1 MKKVVMKKITTI
13 LSISACLLA
22 FTSCED
28 WLDMPSESKA
38 DSTTIFESLDRAE
51 MAVVG
56 AYNSLNN
63 QELGYQLLEGT
74 DESASTENNSK
85 YNVSNYDYTNTSSML
100 NSTYTSMYKAI
111 EYANVCIKN
120 LPDMSVDES
129 EQVKLNGLLGEALA
143 IRAYAYWNIV
153 RFYGDVPYT
162 DVPTSELTTY
172 SSSRV
177 SRDTIYDHCV
187 TDLQRA
193 VELLPWYDEGYL
205 STPERISKNAAYG
218 ILARVALYAA
228 GYSLRWDLNTVP
240 YDKSTVKIAQRDDT
254 ERIRELYQI
263 AADACKAVINHGKN
277 DLLDDYDQLFRD
289 LANQTYNEETMFE
302 FGSYGPNGTNTR
314 TGYTNGI
321 PTSGQD
327 NSTGGMGKGGTQMM
341 AMPTFYFAFD
351 EDDQRRDVSVCN
363 YGLKLSSNG
372 NKYQMNTFAGMGVGK
387 YRINWKSEKGTKDD
401 RRDINWP
408 LLRYADVLLMYA
420 EALNELNNGATPE
433 AVNAVKQ
440 VRMRAFHNDEDRVG
454 SIPTDYTA
462 FRNYIIKERKLEL
475 SNEGLRK
482 SDLARWGILV
492 DYLTEEKAKLV
503 RLCKRE
509 GEYANVKPYRA
520 YKLTSTPEFL
530 DPTIALDYIE
540 MDESDVTSILKPYE
554 LQTLHTTNSSSKGAV
569 EKTFYE
575 VGDEVYYLENQVPV
589 GSEFKEVKYTIL
601 NMFSV
606 NTIKQ
611 KGNLSVDEKKEAGV
625 KEDGTSTGSDV
636 TISSENSWITGN
648 AGVYYG
654 MKKNMVE
661 ILPFSTTAIIDVN
674 PGLKDQQHP
683 CY

>member
-1 MKKVVMKKITTI
+1 MKVMKKITAI
-13 LSISACLLA
+13 LSMSACLLA

-28 WLDMPSESKA
+28 WLNMPSESKA
-38 DSTTIFESLDRAE
+38 DSSTVFESLDRAE

-56 AYNSLNN
+56 AYNSLNT
-63 QELGYQLLEGT
+63 QELGYQLLMGT
-74 DESASTENNSK
+74 DECVSTESNSK

-120 LPDMSVDES
+120 LPAMSVS
-129 EQVKLNGLLGEALA
+129 EGEQTKLNGLLGEAFA
-143 IRAYAYWNIV
+143 VRAYAYWCIV

-162 DVPTSELTTY
+162 DVPTSDLTTY

-177 SRDTIYDHCV
+177 SRDIIYDNCV
-187 TDLQRA
+187 ADLQRA

-205 STPERISKNAAYG
+205 KTPERISKNAAYG

-240 YDKSTVKIAQRDDT
+240 YDKATVKIAQRDDT

-263 AADACKAVINHGKN
+263 AADACKAVIVHGKN
-277 DLLDDYDQLFRD
+277 GLLDDYDQIFRD
-289 LANQTYNEETMFE
+289 LGNQTYNEETIFE
-302 FGSYGPNGTNTR
+302 FGSYGPNGTNVR

-327 NSTGGMGKGGTQMM
+327 NSTGGMGKGGGAMI
-341 AMPTFYFAFD
+341 AMPTFYFEFD
-351 EDDQRRDVSVCN
+351 KDDQRRDVSICN

-372 NKYQMNTFAGMGVGK
+372 NEYQMNTFAGMGVGK

-420 EALNELNNGATPE
+420 EALNELNNGATVE

-440 VRMRAFHNDEDRVG
+440 VRMRAFRNDEDKIG
-454 SIPTDYTA
+454 TIPTSYED

-503 RLCKRE
+503 RLCNRE
-509 GEYANVKPYRA
+509 GEYVDVKPYRA
-520 YKLTSTPEFL
+520 YKLTSTPKFL

-540 MDESDVTSILKPYE
+540 MDEDDVKPILTTYE
-554 LQTLHTTNSSSKGAV
+554 LQKLHIMNNGSSGYV

-575 VGDEVYYLENQVPV
+575 VGDKVYYTKDAVPAGQKV
-589 GSEFKEVKYTIL
+589 EEVKYTIL

-606 NTIKQ
+606 RTIKQ
-611 KGNLSVDEKKEAGV
+611 KGNLSVEEKKEAGV
-625 KEDGTSTGSDV
+625 DENGNLTGVDV
-636 TISSENSWITGN
+636 TICANNTWITGN
-648 AGVYYG
+648 TGIYYG

-674 PGLKDQQHP
+674 PGLAGQQHP

>member
-1 MKKVVMKKITTI
+1 MKVMKKITAI
-13 LSISACLLA
+13 LSMSACLLA

-28 WLDMPSESKA
+28 WLNMPSESKA
-38 DSTTIFESLDRAE
+38 DSSTVFESLDRAE

-56 AYNSLNN
+56 AYNSLNT
-63 QELGYQLLEGT
+63 QELGYQLLMGT
-74 DESASTENNSK
+74 DECVSTESNSK

-120 LPDMSVDES
+120 LPAMSVS
-129 EQVKLNGLLGEALA
+129 EGEQTKLNGLLGEAFA
-143 IRAYAYWNIV
+143 SRAYAYWCIV

-162 DVPTSELTTY
+162 DVPTSDLTTY

-177 SRDTIYDHCV
+177 SRDIIYDNCV
-187 TDLQRA
+187 ADLQRA

-205 STPERISKNAAYG
+205 KTPERISKNAAYG

-240 YDKSTVKIAQRDDT
+240 YDKATVKIAQRDDT

-263 AADACKAVINHGKN
+263 AADACKAVIVHGKN
-277 DLLDDYDQLFRD
+277 GLLDDYDQIFRD
-289 LANQTYNEETMFE
+289 LGNQTYNEETIFE
-302 FGSYGPNGTNTR
+302 FGSYGPNGTNVR

-327 NSTGGMGKGGTQMM
+327 NSTGGMGKGGGAMI
-341 AMPTFYFAFD
+341 AMPTFYFEFD
-351 EDDQRRDVSVCN
+351 KDDQRRDVSICN

-372 NKYQMNTFAGMGVGK
+372 NEYQMNTFAGMGVGK

-420 EALNELNNGATPE
+420 EALNELNNGATVE

-440 VRMRAFHNDEDRVG
+440 VRMRAFRNDEDKIG
-454 SIPTDYTA
+454 TIPTSYED

-503 RLCKRE
+503 RLCNRE
-509 GEYANVKPYRA
+509 GEYVDVKPYRA
-520 YKLTSTPEFL
+520 YKLTSTPKFL

-540 MDESDVTSILKPYE
+540 MDEDDVKPILTTYE
-554 LQTLHTTNSSSKGAV
+554 LQKLHIMNNGSSGYV

-575 VGDEVYYLENQVPV
+575 VGDKVYYTKDAVPAGQKV
-589 GSEFKEVKYTIL
+589 EEVKYTIL

-606 NTIKQ
+606 RTIKQ
-611 KGNLSVDEKKEAGV
+611 KGNLSVEEKKEAGV
-625 KEDGTSTGSDV
+625 DENGNLTGVDV
-636 TISSENSWITGN
+636 TICANNAWITGN
-648 AGVYYG
+648 TGIYYG

-674 PGLKDQQHP
+674 PGLAGQQHP

>member
-1 MKKVVMKKITTI
+1 MKVMKKITAI
-13 LSISACLLA
+13 LSMSACLLA

-28 WLDMPSESKA
+28 WLNMPSESKA
-38 DSTTIFESLDRAE
+38 DSSTVFESLDRAE

-56 AYNSLNN
+56 AYNSLNT
-63 QELGYQLLEGT
+63 QELGYQLLMGT
-74 DESASTENNSK
+74 DECVSTESNSK
-85 YNVSNYDYTNTSSML
+85 YNVSNYDYTSTSSML

-120 LPDMSVDES
+120 LPAMSVS
-129 EQVKLNGLLGEALA
+129 EGEQTKLNGLLGEAFA
-143 IRAYAYWNIV
+143 IRAYAYWCIV

-162 DVPTSELTTY
+162 DVPTSDLTTY

-177 SRDTIYDHCV
+177 SRDIIYDNCV
-187 TDLQRA
+187 ADLQRA

-205 STPERISKNAAYG
+205 KTPERISKNAAYG

-240 YDKSTVKIAQRDDT
+240 YDKATVKIAQRDDT

-263 AADACKAVINHGKN
+263 AADACKAVIVHGKN
-277 DLLDDYDQLFRD
+277 GLLDDYDQIFRD
-289 LANQTYNEETMFE
+289 LGNQTYNEETIFE
-302 FGSYGPNGTNTR
+302 FGSYGPNGTNVR

-327 NSTGGMGKGGTQMM
+327 NSTGGMGKGGGAMI
-341 AMPTFYFAFD
+341 AMPTFYFEFD
-351 EDDQRRDVSVCN
+351 KDDQRRDVSICN

-372 NKYQMNTFAGMGVGK
+372 NEYQMNTFAGMGVGK

-420 EALNELNNGATPE
+420 EALNELNNGATVE

-440 VRMRAFHNDEDRVG
+440 VRMRAFRNDEDKIG
-454 SIPTDYTA
+454 TIPTSYED

-503 RLCKRE
+503 RLCNRE
-509 GEYANVKPYRA
+509 GEYVDVKPYRA
-520 YKLTSTPEFL
+520 YKLTSTPKFL

-540 MDESDVTSILKPYE
+540 MDEDDVKPILTTYE
-554 LQTLHTTNSSSKGAV
+554 LQKLHIMNNGSSGYV

-575 VGDEVYYLENQVPV
+575 VGDKVYYTKDAVPAGQKV
-589 GSEFKEVKYTIL
+589 EEVKYTIL

-606 NTIKQ
+606 RTIKQ
-611 KGNLSVDEKKEAGV
+611 KGNLSVEEKKEAGV
-625 KEDGTSTGSDV
+625 DENGNLTGVDV
-636 TISSENSWITGN
+636 TICANNAWITGN
-648 AGVYYG
+648 TGIYYG

-674 PGLKDQQHP
+674 PGLAGQQHP

>member
-1 MKKVVMKKITTI
+1 M
-13 LSISACLLA
+13 SACLLA

-28 WLDMPSESKA
+28 WLNMPSESKA
-38 DSTTIFESLDRAE
+38 DSSTVFESLDRAE

-56 AYNSLNN
+56 AYNSLNT
-63 QELGYQLLEGT
+63 QELGYQLLMGT
-74 DESASTENNSK
+74 DECVSTESNSK

-120 LPDMSVDES
+120 LPAMSVS
-129 EQVKLNGLLGEALA
+129 EGEQTKLNGLLGEAFA
-143 IRAYAYWNIV
+143 IRAYAYWCIV

-162 DVPTSELTTY
+162 DVPTSDLTTY

-177 SRDTIYDHCV
+177 SRDIIYDNCV
-187 TDLQRA
+187 ADLQRA

-205 STPERISKNAAYG
+205 KTPERISKNAAYG

-240 YDKSTVKIAQRDDT
+240 YDKATVKIAQRDDT

-263 AADACKAVINHGKN
+263 AADACKAVIVHGKN
-277 DLLDDYDQLFRD
+277 GLLDDYDQIFRD
-289 LANQTYNEETMFE
+289 LGNQTYNEETIFE
-302 FGSYGPNGTNTR
+302 FGSYGPNGTNVR

-327 NSTGGMGKGGTQMM
+327 NSTGGMGKGGGAII
-341 AMPTFYFAFD
+341 AMPTFYFEFD
-351 EDDQRRDVSVCN
+351 KDDQRRDVSICN

-372 NKYQMNTFAGMGVGK
+372 NEYQMNTFAGMGVGK

-420 EALNELNNGATPE
+420 EALNELNNGATVE

-440 VRMRAFHNDEDRVG
+440 VRMRAFRNDEDKIG
-454 SIPTDYTA
+454 TIPTSYED

-503 RLCKRE
+503 RLCNRE
-509 GEYANVKPYRA
+509 GEYVDVKPYRA
-520 YKLTSTPEFL
+520 YKLTSTPKFL

-540 MDESDVTSILKPYE
+540 MDEDDVKPILTTYE
-554 LQTLHTTNSSSKGAV
+554 LQKLHIMNNGSSGYV

-575 VGDEVYYLENQVPV
+575 VGDKVYYTKDAVPAGQKV
-589 GSEFKEVKYTIL
+589 EEVKYTIL

-606 NTIKQ
+606 RTIKQ
-611 KGNLSVDEKKEAGV
+611 KGNLSVEEKKEAGV
-625 KEDGTSTGSDV
+625 DENGNLTGVDV
-636 TISSENSWITGN
+636 TICANNAWITGN
-648 AGVYYG
+648 TGIYYG

-674 PGLKDQQHP
+674 PGLAGQQHP

>member
-1 MKKVVMKKITTI
+1 M
-13 LSISACLLA
+13 SACLLA

-74 DESASTENNSK
+74 DESASTESNSK

-100 NSTYTSMYKAI
+100 NSTYTAMYKAI

-120 LPDMSVDES
+120 LPDMSVGES
-129 EQVKLNGLLGEALA
+129 ERAKLNGLLGESLA

-177 SRDTIYDHCV
+177 SRDTIYDRCV
-187 TDLQRA
+187 ADLQRA
-193 VELLPWYDEGYL
+193 IELLPWYDEGYL

-240 YDKSTVKIAQRDDT
+240 YDRSTVKIAQREDT

-263 AADACKAVINHGKN
+263 AADACKAVIGHGKN
-277 DLLDDYDQLFRD
+277 DLLDDYDQIFRD

-321 PTSGQD
+321 PSSGQD

-341 AMPTFYFAFD
+341 AMPTFYFEFD

-363 YGLKLSSNG
+363 YGLKLSANG

-440 VRMRAFHNDEDRVG
+440 VRLRAFHNDENKVG
-454 SIPTDYTA
+454 NIPTDYVD

-509 GEYANVKPYRA
+509 GEYANVKSYRA
-520 YKLTSTPEFL
+520 YKLTSTPEFQ

-540 MDESDVTSILKPYE
+540 MDESDVTPILTAYE
-554 LQTLHTTNSSSKGAV
+554 LQTLHTTNSSSKGSV

-575 VGDEVYYLENQVPV
+575 VGDKVYYSQSQVPA

-611 KGNLSVDEKKEAGV
+611 KGNLSVEEKKESGV

-636 TISSENSWITGN
+636 TISSENAWITGST
-648 AGVYYG
+648 GVYYG

>member
-1 MKKVVMKKITTI
+1 MKVMKKITAI
-13 LSISACLLA
+13 LSMSACLLA

-28 WLDMPSESKA
+28 WLNMPSESKA
-38 DSTTIFESLDRAE
+38 DSSTVFESLDRAE

-56 AYNSLNN
+56 AYNSLNT
-63 QELGYQLLEGT
+63 QELGYQLLMGT
-74 DESASTENNSK
+74 DECVSTESNSK

-120 LPDMSVDES
+120 LPAMSVS
-129 EQVKLNGLLGEALA
+129 EGEQTKLNGLLGEAFA
-143 IRAYAYWNIV
+143 IRAYAYWCIV

-162 DVPTSELTTY
+162 DVPTSDLTTY

-177 SRDTIYDHCV
+177 SRDIIYDNCV
-187 TDLQRA
+187 ADLQRA

-205 STPERISKNAAYG
+205 KTPERISKNAAYG

-240 YDKSTVKIAQRDDT
+240 YDKATVKIAQRDDT

-263 AADACKAVINHGKN
+263 AADACKAVIVHGKN
-277 DLLDDYDQLFRD
+277 GLLDDYDQIFRD
-289 LANQTYNEETMFE
+289 LGNQTYNEETIFE
-302 FGSYGPNGTNTR
+302 FGSYGPNGTNVR

-327 NSTGGMGKGGTQMM
+327 NSTGGMGKGGGAMI
-341 AMPTFYFAFD
+341 AMPTFYFEFD
-351 EDDQRRDVSVCN
+351 KDDQRRDVSICN

-372 NKYQMNTFAGMGVGK
+372 NEYQMNTFAGMGVGK

-420 EALNELNNGATPE
+420 EALNELNNGATVE

-440 VRMRAFHNDEDRVG
+440 VRMRAFRNDEDKIG
-454 SIPTDYTA
+454 TIPTSYED

-503 RLCKRE
+503 RLCNRE
-509 GEYANVKPYRA
+509 GEYVDVKPYRA
-520 YKLTSTPEFL
+520 YKLTSTPKFL

-540 MDESDVTSILKPYE
+540 MDEDDVKPILTTYE
-554 LQTLHTTNSSSKGAV
+554 LQKLHIMNNGSSGYV

-575 VGDEVYYLENQVPV
+575 VGDKVYYTKDAVPAGQKV
-589 GSEFKEVKYTIL
+589 EEVKYTIL

-606 NTIKQ
+606 RTIKQ
-611 KGNLSVDEKKEAGV
+611 KGNLSVEEKKEAGV
-625 KEDGTSTGSDV
+625 DENGSLTGVDV
-636 TISSENSWITGN
+636 TICANNAWITGN
-648 AGVYYG
+648 TGIYYG

-674 PGLKDQQHP
+674 PGLAGQQHP

>member
-1 MKKVVMKKITTI
+1 MKVMKKITAI
-13 LSISACLLA
+13 LSMSACLLA

-28 WLDMPSESKA
+28 WLNMPSESKA
-38 DSTTIFESLDRAE
+38 DSSTVFESLDRAE

-56 AYNSLNN
+56 AYNSLNT
-63 QELGYQLLEGT
+63 QELGYQLLMGT
-74 DESASTENNSK
+74 DECVSTESNSK

-120 LPDMSVDES
+120 LPAMSVS
-129 EQVKLNGLLGEALA
+129 EGEQTKLNGLLGEAFA
-143 IRAYAYWNIV
+143 VRAYAYWCIV

-162 DVPTSELTTY
+162 DVPTSDLTTY

-177 SRDTIYDHCV
+177 SRDIIYDNCV
-187 TDLQRA
+187 ADLQRA

-205 STPERISKNAAYG
+205 KTPERISKNAAYG

-240 YDKSTVKIAQRDDT
+240 YDKATVKIAQRDDT

-263 AADACKAVINHGKN
+263 AADACKAVIVHGKN
-277 DLLDDYDQLFRD
+277 GLLDDYDQIFRD
-289 LANQTYNEETMFE
+289 LGNQTYNEETIFE
-302 FGSYGPNGTNTR
+302 FGSYGPNGTNVR

-327 NSTGGMGKGGTQMM
+327 NSTGGMGKGGGAMI
-341 AMPTFYFAFD
+341 AMPTFYFEFD
-351 EDDQRRDVSVCN
+351 KDDQRRDVSICN

-372 NKYQMNTFAGMGVGK
+372 NEYQMNTFAGMGVGK

-420 EALNELNNGATPE
+420 EALNELNNGATVE

-440 VRMRAFHNDEDRVG
+440 VCMRAFRNDEDKIG
-454 SIPTDYTA
+454 TIPTSYED

-503 RLCKRE
+503 RLCNRE
-509 GEYANVKPYRA
+509 GEYVDVKPYRA
-520 YKLTSTPEFL
+520 YKLTSTPKFL

-540 MDESDVTSILKPYE
+540 MDEDDVKPILTTYE
-554 LQTLHTTNSSSKGAV
+554 LQKLHIMNNGSSGYV

-575 VGDEVYYLENQVPV
+575 VGDKVYYTKDAVPAGQKV
-589 GSEFKEVKYTIL
+589 EEVKYTIL

-606 NTIKQ
+606 RTIKQ
-611 KGNLSVDEKKEAGV
+611 KGNLSVEEKKEAGV
-625 KEDGTSTGSDV
+625 DENGNLTGVDV
-636 TISSENSWITGN
+636 TICANNAWITGN
-648 AGVYYG
+648 TGIYYG

-674 PGLKDQQHP
+674 PGLAGQQHP

>member
-1 MKKVVMKKITTI
+1 MKVMKKITAI
-13 LSISACLLA
+13 LSMSACLLA

-28 WLDMPSESKA
+28 WLNMPSESKA
-38 DSTTIFESLDRAE
+38 DSSTVFESLDRAE

-56 AYNSLNN
+56 AYNSLNT
-63 QELGYQLLEGT
+63 QELGYQLLMGT
-74 DESASTENNSK
+74 DECVSTESNSK

-120 LPDMSVDES
+120 LPAMSVS
-129 EQVKLNGLLGEALA
+129 EGEQTKLNGLLGEAFA
-143 IRAYAYWNIV
+143 IRAYAYWCIV

-162 DVPTSELTTY
+162 DVPTSDLTTY

-177 SRDTIYDHCV
+177 SRDIIYDNCV
-187 TDLQRA
+187 ADLQRA

-205 STPERISKNAAYG
+205 KTPERISKNAAYG

-240 YDKSTVKIAQRDDT
+240 YDKATVKIAQRDDT

-263 AADACKAVINHGKN
+263 AADACKAVIVHGKN
-277 DLLDDYDQLFRD
+277 GLLDDYDQIFRD
-289 LANQTYNEETMFE
+289 LGKQTYNEETIFE
-302 FGSYGPNGTNTR
+302 FGSYGPNGTNVR

-327 NSTGGMGKGGTQMM
+327 NSTGGMGKGGGAMI
-341 AMPTFYFAFD
+341 AMPTFYFEFD
-351 EDDQRRDVSVCN
+351 KDDQRRDVSICN

-372 NKYQMNTFAGMGVGK
+372 NEYQMNTFAGMGVGK

-420 EALNELNNGATPE
+420 EALNELNNGATVE

-440 VRMRAFHNDEDRVG
+440 VRMRAFRNDEDKIG
-454 SIPTDYTA
+454 TIPTSYED

-503 RLCKRE
+503 RLCNRE
-509 GEYANVKPYRA
+509 GEYVDVKPYRA
-520 YKLTSTPEFL
+520 YKLTSTPKFL

-540 MDESDVTSILKPYE
+540 MDEDDVKPILTTYE
-554 LQTLHTTNSSSKGAV
+554 LQKLHIMNNGSSGYV

-575 VGDEVYYLENQVPV
+575 VGDKVYYTKDAVPAGQKV
-589 GSEFKEVKYTIL
+589 EEVKYTIL

-606 NTIKQ
+606 RTIKQ
-611 KGNLSVDEKKEAGV
+611 KGNLSVEEKKEAGV
-625 KEDGTSTGSDV
+625 DENGNLTGVDV
-636 TISSENSWITGN
+636 TICANNAWITGN
-648 AGVYYG
+648 TGIYYG

-674 PGLKDQQHP
+674 PGLAGQQHP

>member
-1 MKKVVMKKITTI
+1 M
-13 LSISACLLA
+13 SACLLA

-28 WLDMPSESKA
+28 WLNMPSESKA
-38 DSTTIFESLDRAE
+38 DSSTVFESLDRAE

-56 AYNSLNN
+56 AYNSLNT
-63 QELGYQLLEGT
+63 QELGYQLLMGT
-74 DESASTENNSK
+74 DECVSTESNSK

-120 LPDMSVDES
+120 LPAMSVS
-129 EQVKLNGLLGEALA
+129 EGEQTKLNGLLGEAFA
-143 IRAYAYWNIV
+143 IRAYAYWCIV

-162 DVPTSELTTY
+162 DVPTSDLTTY

-177 SRDTIYDHCV
+177 SRDIIYDNCV
-187 TDLQRA
+187 ADLQRA

-205 STPERISKNAAYG
+205 KTPERISKNAAYG

-240 YDKSTVKIAQRDDT
+240 YDKATVKIAQRDDT

-263 AADACKAVINHGKN
+263 AADACKAVIVHGKN
-277 DLLDDYDQLFRD
+277 GLLDDYDQIFRD
-289 LANQTYNEETMFE
+289 LGNQTYNEETIFE
-302 FGSYGPNGTNTR
+302 FGSYGPNGTNVR

-327 NSTGGMGKGGTQMM
+327 NSTGGMGKGGGAMI
-341 AMPTFYFAFD
+341 AMPTFYFEFD
-351 EDDQRRDVSVCN
+351 KDDQRRDVSICN

-372 NKYQMNTFAGMGVGK
+372 NEYQMNTFAGMGVGK

-420 EALNELNNGATPE
+420 EALNELNNGATVE

-440 VRMRAFHNDEDRVG
+440 VRMRAFRNDEDKIG
-454 SIPTDYTA
+454 TIPTSYED

-503 RLCKRE
+503 RLCNRE
-509 GEYANVKPYRA
+509 GEYVDVKPYRA
-520 YKLTSTPEFL
+520 YKLTSTPKFL

-540 MDESDVTSILKPYE
+540 MDEDDVKPILTTYE
-554 LQTLHTTNSSSKGAV
+554 LQKLH
-569 EKTFYE
+569 
-575 VGDEVYYLENQVPV
+575 
-589 GSEFKEVKYTIL
+589 I
-601 NMFSV
+601 M
-606 NTIKQ
+606 
-611 KGNLSVDEKKEAGV
+611 NLSL
-625 KEDGTSTGSDV
+625 
-636 TISSENSWITGN
+636 IHI
-648 AGVYYG
+648 
-654 MKKNMVE
+654 
-661 ILPFSTTAIIDVN
+661 
-674 PGLKDQQHP
+674 
-683 CY
+683 

>member
-1 MKKVVMKKITTI
+1 MKVMKKITAI
-13 LSISACLLA
+13 LSMSACLLA

-28 WLDMPSESKA
+28 WLNMPSESKA
-38 DSTTIFESLDRAE
+38 DSSTVFESLDRAE

-56 AYNSLNN
+56 AYNSLNT
-63 QELGYQLLEGT
+63 QELGYQLLMGT
-74 DESASTENNSK
+74 DECVSTESNSK

-120 LPDMSVDES
+120 LPAMSVS
-129 EQVKLNGLLGEALA
+129 EGEQTKLNGLLGEAFA
-143 IRAYAYWNIV
+143 IRAYAYWCIV

-162 DVPTSELTTY
+162 DVPTSDLTTY

-177 SRDTIYDHCV
+177 SRDIIYDNCV
-187 TDLQRA
+187 ADLQRA

-205 STPERISKNAAYG
+205 KTPERISKNAAYG

-240 YDKSTVKIAQRDDT
+240 YDKATVKIAQRDDT

-263 AADACKAVINHGKN
+263 AADACKAVIVHGKN
-277 DLLDDYDQLFRD
+277 GLLDDYDQIFRD
-289 LANQTYNEETMFE
+289 LGNQTYNEETIFE
-302 FGSYGPNGTNTR
+302 FGSYGPNGTNVR

-327 NSTGGMGKGGTQMM
+327 NSTGGMGKGGGAMI
-341 AMPTFYFAFD
+341 AMPTFYFEFD
-351 EDDQRRDVSVCN
+351 KDDQRRDVSICN

-372 NKYQMNTFAGMGVGK
+372 NEYQMNTFAGMGVGK

-420 EALNELNNGATPE
+420 EALNELNNGATVE

-440 VRMRAFHNDEDRVG
+440 VRMRAFRNDEDKIG
-454 SIPTDYTA
+454 TIPTSYED

-503 RLCKRE
+503 RLCNRE
-509 GEYANVKPYRA
+509 GEYVDVKPYRA
-520 YKLTSTPEFL
+520 YKLTSTPKFL

-540 MDESDVTSILKPYE
+540 MDEDDVKPILTTYE
-554 LQTLHTTNSSSKGAV
+554 LQKLHIMNNGSSGYV

-575 VGDEVYYLENQVPV
+575 VGDKVYYTKDAVPAGQKV
-589 GSEFKEVKYTIL
+589 EEVKYTIL

-606 NTIKQ
+606 RTIKQ
-611 KGNLSVDEKKEAGV
+611 KGNLSVEEKKEAGV
-625 KEDGTSTGSDV
+625 DENGNLTGVDV
-636 TISSENSWITGN
+636 TICANNAWITGN
-648 AGVYYG
+648 TGIYYG

-661 ILPFSTTAIIDVN
+661 ILPFSTIAIIDVN
-674 PGLKDQQHP
+674 PGLAGQQHP

>member
-1 MKKVVMKKITTI
+1 MKVMKKITAI
-13 LSISACLLA
+13 LSMSACLLA

-28 WLDMPSESKA
+28 WLNMPSESKA
-38 DSTTIFESLDRAE
+38 DSSTVFESLDRAE

-56 AYNSLNN
+56 AYNSLNT
-63 QELGYQLLEGT
+63 QELGYQLLMGT
-74 DESASTENNSK
+74 DECVSTESNSK

-120 LPDMSVDES
+120 LPAMSVS
-129 EQVKLNGLLGEALA
+129 EGEQTKLNGLLGEAFA
-143 IRAYAYWNIV
+143 IRAYAYWCIV

-162 DVPTSELTTY
+162 DVPTSDLTTY

-177 SRDTIYDHCV
+177 SRDIIYDNCV
-187 TDLQRA
+187 ADLQRA

-205 STPERISKNAAYG
+205 KTPERISKNAAYG

-240 YDKSTVKIAQRDDT
+240 YDKATVKIAQRDDT

-263 AADACKAVINHGKN
+263 AADACKAVIVHGKN
-277 DLLDDYDQLFRD
+277 GLLDDYDQIFRD
-289 LANQTYNEETMFE
+289 VGNQTYNEETIFE
-302 FGSYGPNGTNTR
+302 FGSYGPNGTNVR

-327 NSTGGMGKGGTQMM
+327 NSTGGMGKGGGAMI
-341 AMPTFYFAFD
+341 AMPTFYFEFD
-351 EDDQRRDVSVCN
+351 KDDQRRDVSICN

-372 NKYQMNTFAGMGVGK
+372 NEYQMNTFAGMGVGK

-420 EALNELNNGATPE
+420 EALNELNNGATVE

-440 VRMRAFHNDEDRVG
+440 VRMRAFRNDEDKIG
-454 SIPTDYTA
+454 TIPTSYED

-503 RLCKRE
+503 RLCNRE
-509 GEYANVKPYRA
+509 GEYVDVKPYRA
-520 YKLTSTPEFL
+520 YKLTSTPKFL

-540 MDESDVTSILKPYE
+540 MDEDDVKPILTTYE
-554 LQTLHTTNSSSKGAV
+554 LQKLHIMNNGSSGYV

-575 VGDEVYYLENQVPV
+575 VGDKVYYTKDAVPAGQKV
-589 GSEFKEVKYTIL
+589 EEVKYTIL

-606 NTIKQ
+606 RTIKQ
-611 KGNLSVDEKKEAGV
+611 KGNLSVEEKKEAGV
-625 KEDGTSTGSDV
+625 DENGNLTGVDV
-636 TISSENSWITGN
+636 TICANNAWITGN
-648 AGVYYG
+648 TGIYYG

-674 PGLKDQQHP
+674 PGLAGQQHP

>member
-1 MKKVVMKKITTI
+1 MKVMKKITAI
-13 LSISACLLA
+13 LSMSACLLA

-28 WLDMPSESKA
+28 WLNMPSESKA
-38 DSTTIFESLDRAE
+38 DSSTVFESLDRAE

-56 AYNSLNN
+56 AYNSLNT
-63 QELGYQLLEGT
+63 QELGYQLLMGT
-74 DESASTENNSK
+74 DECVSTESNSK

-120 LPDMSVDES
+120 LPAMSVS
-129 EQVKLNGLLGEALA
+129 EGEQTKLNGLLGEAFA
-143 IRAYAYWNIV
+143 IRAYAYWCIV

-162 DVPTSELTTY
+162 DVLTSDLTTY

-177 SRDTIYDHCV
+177 SRDIIYDNCV
-187 TDLQRA
+187 ADLQRA

-205 STPERISKNAAYG
+205 KTPERISKNAAYG

-240 YDKSTVKIAQRDDT
+240 YDKATVKIAQRDDT

-263 AADACKAVINHGKN
+263 AADACKAVIVHGKN
-277 DLLDDYDQLFRD
+277 GLLDDYDQIFRD
-289 LANQTYNEETMFE
+289 LGNQTYNEETIFE
-302 FGSYGPNGTNTR
+302 FGSYGPNGTNVR

-327 NSTGGMGKGGTQMM
+327 NSTGGMGKGGGAMI
-341 AMPTFYFAFD
+341 AMPTFYFEFD
-351 EDDQRRDVSVCN
+351 KDDQRRDVSICN

-372 NKYQMNTFAGMGVGK
+372 NEYQMNTFAGMGVGK

-420 EALNELNNGATPE
+420 EALNELNNGATVE

-440 VRMRAFHNDEDRVG
+440 VRMRAFRNDEDKIG
-454 SIPTDYTA
+454 TIPTSYED

-503 RLCKRE
+503 RLCNRE
-509 GEYANVKPYRA
+509 GEYVDVKPYRA
-520 YKLTSTPEFL
+520 YKLTSTPKFL

-540 MDESDVTSILKPYE
+540 MDEDDVKPILTTYE
-554 LQTLHTTNSSSKGAV
+554 LQKLHIMNNGSSGYV

-575 VGDEVYYLENQVPV
+575 VGDKVYYTKDAVPAGQKV
-589 GSEFKEVKYTIL
+589 EEVKYTIL

-606 NTIKQ
+606 RTIKQ
-611 KGNLSVDEKKEAGV
+611 KGNLSVEEKKEAGV
-625 KEDGTSTGSDV
+625 DENGNLTGVDV
-636 TISSENSWITGN
+636 TICANNAWITGN
-648 AGVYYG
+648 TGIYYG

-674 PGLKDQQHP
+674 PGLAGQQHP